1 MGHKRMNTTTSF
13 YSIVFVLGLI
23 AVLGYFILYSLIGR
37 FGIADSQGSKYYGVG
52 YGYRDLND
60 REKYV

>member
-1 MGHKRMNTTTSF
+1 MGYKRMNATTSF

-23 AVLGYFILYSLIGR
+23 VVLGYSILYSLLVK
-37 FGIADSQGSKYYGVG
+37 FNTTNYKGSKYTGVG